1 MSEHDHSHHSPK
13 KAENKVESG
22 TSLIPAQPEN
32 KPAVAPEPVL
42 TPATEPTLKPE
53 PILPQE
59 AVLTPAPENPTSLVS
74 AVDTQE
80 AMASGDLGGSEF
92 VASEQFNQAVLRLD
106 EHNKGQAFMSPEDF
120 DQVVSD
126 LKAERQRLRNLLDDA
141 EDAGVDVSDQ
151 DKTAAENAIKN
162 ITDTIKLA
170 NEYKNKPVAEITSQ
184 NERITV
190 LRQVDEVI
198 NFILTQHENASPQL
212 KNKLTTNKEL
222 VAQMIEKCDKF
233 TFGMTNPDQNVLIL
247 AANVAFEQIQVD
259 GIPSSDSEDTNLDL
273 EFDDADENNLTE
285 EKPPTYEP
293 LPLDDE
299 DTSLTTST
307 ESNPSSASPKDARM
321 SFAQRALRNI
331 AARGKKVAD
340 RLTGT
345 ESPSSSS
352 EVSAYYK
359 NLGIKDINEFL
370 ASSFNKN
377 DAQLLVKW
385 LQSGAEDPTKVT
397 DAHLRLQ
404 PKDVRDVRIKF
415 RIITDSDN
423 PIKRLQELANNK
435 KVNFEE
441 LKAKVIADL
450 SDKLNPPTPA
460 SNT

>member
-1 MSEHDHSHHSPK
+1 MSEHDHSHHAPK

-299 DTSLTTST
+299 DTSLT
-307 ESNPSSASPKDARM
+307 
-321 SFAQRALRNI
+321 I